1 MQINI
6 DERLVKA
13 FKKIEE
19 KGSEITLYGIKFFPN
34 GIELEKYLEASI
46 LRMIKN
52 IDDGIPNFFDENTKI
67 DIRNYKLE
75 EAIEAIKKHHSG
87 DFSGDFFDILKNYLR
102 EE

>member
-13 FKKIEE
+13 FRKIEE
-19 KGSEITLYGIKFFPN
+19 KGSEITLYGIKFFPD

-46 LRMIKN
+46 LRLIKN

-67 DIRNYKLE
+67 DIRNYRLE
-75 EAIEAIKKHHSG
+75 VAIKDIEKYHSEH
-87 DFSGDFFDILKNYLR
+87 FSGDFFDNLKTYLT
-102 EE
+102 E

>member
-13 FKKIEE
+13 FRKIEE

-34 GIELEKYLEASI
+34 GIELEKFLEASI
-46 LRMIKN
+46 LRIIKN
-52 IDDGIPNFFDENTKI
+52 VDDGIPNFFDENTKI
-67 DIRNYKLE
+67 DIRNYRLE
-75 EAIEAIKKHHSG
+75 DAIKDIEKYHSEF
-87 DFSGDFFDILKNYLR
+87 FSGDFFDCLKTYLT